1 MVFINIYL
9 FVLAKTI
16 ARLVVTMNNKVITMG
31 FLNWKFKNNRIIIKI
46 KETKEIK
53 FNRFFQDFISS
64 LHKLA
69 RNKPVGK
76 PSNIIKT

>member
-1 MVFINIYL
+1 M
-9 FVLAKTI
+9 
-16 ARLVVTMNNKVITMG
+16 
-31 FLNWKFKNNRIIIKI
+31 KI

-64 LHKLA
+64 SHKLA
-69 RNKPVGK
+69 RNKPVGI